1 MFKRLAFL
9 AAAGCCLLANPALAA
24 TGGGATI
31 HNAATLTFSG
41 GEMTATVDV
50 SVLTVGAAPV
60 ISVSGPANANAGDVA
75 VLTYTITS
83 TSNGLDSYTLNAG
96 STDTDVGAPALTV
109 TPPVISLGASITSRP
124 STADAIYIAAG
135 SETGLDAGDT
145 VRITIGGTD
154 YLYEITSVTPG
165 TPAFTVG
172 NTTTPE
178 QPTMIVLSNATSGAP
193 AIGAGDVPAGVQIGE
208 VATFTVNVT
217 AGAPT
222 VPGSG
227 GNHTVEITGE
237 TTAPGPGGTPEN
249 FTDGG
254 NGVVTVFSGEAVLT
268 KEVRNVTTGTAFAST
283 GTTARSG
290 DVLEYRLTASS
301 LPGETVSGAVLE
313 DSLPEHTSY
322 VADSTQLNGNP
333 VADDTVGATLLPLD
347 EGGLQINTPS
357 GVAGELVDGESAV
370 ILFRVSVN

>member
-1 MFKRLAFL
+1 MFKRLAL
-9 AAAGCCLLANPALAA
+9 MAAAGACLLGNTALAA

-50 SVLTVGAAPV
+50 AVLTVGSAPV
-60 ISVSGPANANAGDVA
+60 ISVSGPSNANAGDTA
-75 VLTYTITS
+75 TLTYTITS
-83 TSNGLDSYTLNAG
+83 TSNGLDSYTLSAS
-96 STDTDVGAPALTV
+96 STDSNVAVPTLAV
-109 TPPVISLGASITSRP
+109 TPPVITLGASITSLP
-124 STADAIYIAAG
+124 SIADTIYIAAG
-135 SETGLDAGDT
+135 SETGLDAGDV
-145 VRITIGGTD
+145 VRINIGGTD
-154 YLYEITSVTPG
+154 YLYDIASVIPG

-178 QPTMIVLSNATSGAP
+178 QPTLIVLSNASSGAP

-227 GNHTVEITGE
+227 GSHTVEITGE
-237 TTAPGPGGTPEN
+237 TTAPGPGGTPEV

-254 NGVVTVFSGEAVLT
+254 SGVVIVFSGEAVLT
-268 KEVRNVTTGTAFAST
+268 KEVRNITTGSAFATS
-283 GTTARSG
+283 GVTARSG
-290 DVLEYRLTASS
+290 DILEYRLTASP
-301 LPGETVSGAVLE
+301 LPGETVAGAVLE
-313 DSLPEHTSY
+313 DSLPEHTTY

-347 EGGLQINTPS
+347 EGGLQINTPT
-357 GVAGELVDGESAV
+357 GAAGELVDGESAV

>member
-1 MFKRLAFL
+1 MFKRLAL
-9 AAAGCCLLANPALAA
+9 MAAAGACLLGNPALAA

-50 SVLTVGAAPV
+50 AVLTVGAAPV
-60 ISVSGPANANAGDVA
+60 ISVSGPSNANAGDTA
-75 VLTYTITS
+75 TLTYTITS
-83 TSNGLDSYTLNAG
+83 TSNGLDSYTLNAS
-96 STDTDVGAPALTV
+96 STDSNVAAPTLAV

-124 STADAIYIAAG
+124 STADTIYIAAG
-135 SETGLDAGDT
+135 SETGLDAGDV
-145 VRITIGGTD
+145 VRINIGGTD

-178 QPTMIVLSNATSGAP
+178 QPTLIVLSNASSGAP
-193 AIGAGDVPAGVQIGE
+193 AIGAGDVPAGVQVGE

-227 GNHTVEITGE
+227 GSHTVEITGE
-237 TTAPGPGGTPEN
+237 TTAPGPGGTPED

-254 NGVVTVFSGEAVLT
+254 SGVVIVFSGEAVLT
-268 KEVRNVTTGTAFAST
+268 KEVRNVTTGSAFST
-283 GTTARSG
+283 SGVTARSG
-290 DVLEYRLTASS
+290 DVLEYRLTASP
-301 LPGETVSGAVLE
+301 LPGETVTGAVLE
-313 DSLPEHTSY
+313 DNLPEHTTY
-322 VADSTQLNGNP
+322 VADSTLLNGNP

-347 EGGLQINTPS
+347 EGGLQINTPA
-357 GVAGELVDGESAV
+357 GVAGELVDGENAV